1 MSDCI
6 IVVDHAEK
14 RFGEQVALRDVS
26 VSFEAG
32 KIHGIIGRNGSGKT
46 VLFKCIVGLMPLTS
60 GSIQVN
66 GRHIETGQMI
76 LAQLLKRLDFS
87 PTTPVF
93 AT

>member
-32 KIHGIIGRNGSGKT
+32 KIHGIIGEMALEKRCFSN
-46 VLFKCIVGLMPLTS
+46 VL
-60 GSIQVN
+60 
-66 GRHIETGQMI
+66 
-76 LAQLLKRLDFS
+76 LD
-87 PTTPVF
+87 
-93 AT
+93 

>member
-32 KIHGIIGRNGSGKT
+32 KYMALLAEMALEKRCFSN
-46 VLFKCIVGLMPLTS
+46 VL
-60 GSIQVN
+60 
-66 GRHIETGQMI
+66 
-76 LAQLLKRLDFS
+76 LD
-87 PTTPVF
+87 
-93 AT
+93 

>member
-32 KIHGIIGRNGSGKT
+32 KIHGIIGRNGSGKR
-46 VLFKCIVGLMPLTS
+46 FQI
-60 GSIQVN
+60 
-66 GRHIETGQMI
+66 RH
-76 LAQLLKRLDFS
+76 K
-87 PTTPVF
+87 
-93 AT
+93 

>member
-32 KIHGIIGRNGSGKT
+32 KIHGIIGRNGSGKR
-46 VLFKCIVGLMPLTS
+46 FQIQHKQQPDMPRQFQS
-60 GSIQVN
+60 S
-66 GRHIETGQMI
+66 
-76 LAQLLKRLDFS
+76 
-87 PTTPVF
+87 
-93 AT
+93 